1 MWSRLSP
8 SALAPG
14 SHTLHT
20 GPHPKTEVQYAPVL
34 GALLAPESYEVA
46 RAFFPWIYRAST
58 SRRRSAGFPD
68 YRYWP
73 LIESCPYRRRDLRT
87 PPHRAHP
94 LPGWCRRWLR
104 RFPAPGCWIR
114 AAAALP
120 WRRHSSHDCL
130 RRMRRSLLSLAC
142 MLLAVW
148 SRRCHCCGL
157 LVSGSAGGPLGVT
170 GPLWATS
177 ADIYV

>member
-14 SHTLHT
+14 SHTLLT

-114 AAAALP
+114 AAAVFFP
-120 WRRHSSHDCL
+120 R
-130 RRMRRSLLSLAC
+130 
-142 MLLAVW
+142 LLAPHAPQLAKPCLHAAGRLEPSMPLLW
-148 SRRCHCCGL
+148 SVGQRIGWRSTGGDWAIVRCKG
-157 LVSGSAGGPLGVT
+157 
-170 GPLWATS
+170 
-177 ADIYV
+177 DIYV